1 VRGLEAISGFDE
13 FRSSCSGKHIQH
25 CPSPVGEGAR
35 RADEGFPTSR
45 LSPNLT
51 PRPCRV
57 KQRPC
62 VTFGAPQIANTWG
75 RIDSFGAPHPTSAF
89 SKNAS
94 PVGEGARRADEGF
107 QTSRLSPNR
116 TPPPRR
122 AEQTPRVKFNTP
134 HSRACRTGTPER

>member
-1 VRGLEAISGFDE
+1 MIGTEPLIPASRTFSLSVLTKTQRRRRRVRGLEAISGFDE

-89 SKNAS
+89 SKNANATFS
-94 PVGEGARRADEGF
+94 HWRR
-107 QTSRLSPNR
+107 TM
-116 TPPPRR
+116 
-122 AEQTPRVKFNTP
+122 K
-134 HSRACRTGTPER
+134 